1 MRRALEDLQPAG
13 TSDLVVIP
21 FILSDT
27 DPVLQRVKASLP
39 AYGYTRPITWAPPMA
54 DSYLMAQVVVDRAMA
69 LSQDPEHEQV
79 MVLGFGATDAAN
91 ERAVRSDLNKLVDYL
106 SRYQRFRESRA
117 LIYYDRAAPN
127 AEEKNQLADA
137 VMTQMAAKK
146 GRPLAVLATLGPKF
160 DHSMGLASWLRQKFN
175 EFDVT
180 FAPDNSYPSQYSSM
194 AQANSERLPSSNPG

>member
-1 MRRALEDLQPAG
+1 MDCGAKETGHGTGGRCSFSPAVSARSNRSAPQPQRQAFSSWRLIAVPWETRKFAWCRGVQDRLFARSIGVCRSRIGSEYSGYVRRALEDLQQAG

-21 FILSDT
+21 FFLSDT

-54 DSYLMAQVVVDRAMA
+54 DSYLIAQVVVDRAMA

-91 ERAVRSDLNKLVDYL
+91 ERAMHSDLNKLVDYL

-117 LIYYDRAAPN
+117 L
-127 AEEKNQLADA
+127 
-137 VMTQMAAKK
+137 V
-146 GRPLAVLATLGPKF
+146 
-160 DHSMGLASWLRQKFN
+160 
-175 EFDVT
+175 
-180 FAPDNSYPSQYSSM
+180 
-194 AQANSERLPSSNPG
+194 